1 MEPLSA
7 VSLNDELQQARESVA
22 KAEEEVL
29 LKITKKVLT
38 DFLSYCTL
46 LVFVLKANCLI
57 LFSISCADANRFE

>member
-1 MEPLSA
+1 MEPLFA

-38 DFLSYCTL
+38 DFLSYCML
-46 LVFVLKANCLI
+46 LVFVLKANWLI
-57 LFSISCADANRFE
+57 LFFISCADANRFE